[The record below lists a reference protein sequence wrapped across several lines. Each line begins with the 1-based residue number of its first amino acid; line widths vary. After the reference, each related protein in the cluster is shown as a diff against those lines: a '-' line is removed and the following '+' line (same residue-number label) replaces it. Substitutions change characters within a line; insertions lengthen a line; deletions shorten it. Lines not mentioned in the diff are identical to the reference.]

1 MSNNVAML
9 GLEVRSDQPIK
20 AATDLDRLT
29 AASKRAEAEAL
40 KLASGAQKLASQEA
54 AVATAATSAAL
65 GVDGL
70 AVAEARASSSALQ
83 AAAANDRLASS
94 LKKTSLNTAN
104 VAAQFNDIG
113 VTLASGMSP
122 WMVAIQQGTQL
133 NQVLG
138 NQGLRGTVGL
148 LGGALS
154 SLLNPVSLVTIAVI
168 GLGGTAVQALYDWY
182 ASGEKTAEQLKQQE
196 ELIRRVAD
204 RWGDTIPAVQAYI
217 EQLDKAKEK
226 QDLLS
231 ARDAIRDDLYQGARE
246 QLAELTAMQAA
257 YIADLR
263 QVGDEEK
270 NVQALQEAFKNLT
283 NRIADGTAG
292 ARDAVA
298 VSDALNDTMLA
309 GQPVSLDLA
318 AALATLAGAL
328 AGVSSQARDANSQI
342 GELLNRTGRT
352 KDDNAFPA
360 TIRLPGSAP
369 APTKRTDPYF
379 DDADASF
386 NRAGKAAERARDAYR
401 DLIKNAQDRLNQM
414 RLEVEVAGEV
424 GIKADALRFKQ
435 KLLADAMD
443 KGRTISAAQRGEI
456 DKLAE
461 EYARLAEAQA
471 KARLQQD
478 LLFDRQQMFR
488 TSTDQLIADMMRG
501 AGLEI
506 DFDSAIAG
514 AIRLNEQM
522 QQTRELLEDIASE
535 ITSGLKDALSDGKLE
550 WRELGDIALNVL
562 QRIADQLIKMATDQ
576 IIAGLMRT
584 IFGGLGSGAGGDAWA
599 GLRST
604 TGSAAVSGSALSAP
618 GGLPAFEVNRQVAE
632 KIAPLRNG
640 MEGRSGMA
648 ARAAANRNDA
658 PGNIKVDVGVSVDES
673 GNLQAFVRKVS
684 QETAARGINEF
695 AKSPGF
701 TGSTMRSMREIK
713 SRHGSI

>member
-1 MSNNVAML
+1 MTGQVAEL
-9 GLEVRSDQPIK
+9 GLAVKYSDV
-20 AATDLDRLT
+20 DRAKLSLEQMSSS
-29 AASKRAEAEAL
+29 AKKAEAEAL
-40 KLASGAQKLASQEA
+40 RFATAAQKLAA
-54 AVATAATSAAL
+54 ANSLAAKRAVETALAEDRLVA
-65 GVDGL
+65 
-70 AVAEARASSSALQ
+70 ARAKNETTAIA

-94 LKKTSLNTAN
+94 LKKTSLNSAN

-168 GLGGTAVQALYDWY
+168 GLGGTAVQALYEWY

-204 RWGDTIPAVQAYI
+204 RWGDTVPAVQAYI

-231 ARDAIRDDLYQGARE
+231 ARDAIRDDLYQGPRD

-263 QVGDEEK
+263 QVGDEEAS
-270 NVQALQEAFKNLT
+270 VQALEEAFKNLT

-318 AALATLAGAL
+318 AALATLAGSL

-379 DDADASF
+379 ADADASF

-401 DLIKNAQDRLNQM
+401 DLIKNAQDRLDQM

-471 KARLQQD
+471 KARLERD
-478 LLFDRQQMFR
+478 LMFDRQQMFR
-488 TSTDQLIADMMRG
+488 TSTDQLIADVMRG
-501 AGLEI
+501 AGIEI

-522 QQTRELLEDIASE
+522 QQTRDLLEDIASE

-550 WRELGDIALNVL
+550 WSELGEIAMNVL

-576 IIAGLMRT
+576 LIAGLMRT
-584 IFGGLGSGAGGDAWA
+584 IFGGLGGGFP
-599 GLRST
+599 
-604 TGSAAVSGSALSAP
+604 SAP
-618 GGLPAFEVNRQVAE
+618 GIGLYARGGAFDRGNVVPFARGGIVSQPTIFPMAKGAGLMGEAGPE
-632 KIAPLRNG
+632 GILPLRRNG
-640 MEGRSGMA
+640 QGQLGVIA
-648 ARAAANRNDA
+648 AGANQNVA
-658 PGNIKVDVGVSVDES
+658 PVFNFAPVVQGS
-673 GNLQAFVRKVS
+673 GNK
-684 QETAARGINEF
+684 ETD
-695 AKSPGF
+695 AKLLTDMRQMWTKDF
-701 TGSTMRSMREIK
+701 TPMVVKSLREIK
-713 SRHGSI
+713 LRGLT